1 MLLNDL
7 SKDTKNTL
15 SQNLLLTYK
24 NERILNLLNTINS
37 FQTEIGRR

>member
-7 SKDTKNTL
+7 SKDTNNTL

>member
-15 SQNLLLTYK
+15 SQNLLLTHQ
-24 NERILNLLNTINS
+24 NERTLNLLNTINI
-37 FQTEIGRR
+37 FQTEIRRR

>member
-15 SQNLLLTYK
+15 SQNLLLTYQ

>member
-15 SQNLLLTYK
+15 SQNLLLTYQ
-24 NERILNLLNTINS
+24 NERTFNLLNTINI
-37 FQTEIGRR
+37 FQIEIDRR